1 MMLGSFSMMSVRAH
15 EHVIAEHR
23 NTLMTSMMRNMSP
36 NAMHRYSN
44 HGGLMPPSA
53 GSSHRVRLRA
63 VSPGSSTNTVVLAV
77 NVPFSVCESATANAS
92 LACCCCIAV
101 DGEPSQYGSA
111 HAPRHTSMSHWKY
124 SSGLSGN
131 RNMDVSIAS
140 ACPDLGSYL
149 NGVITFAL
157 DGQLRKRKLS
167 DKKIVSTSENVSGRL
182 FLKFARL

>member
-36 NAMHRYSN
+36 NAMHRYSS

-53 GSSHRVRLRA
+53 GSSHSVRLRA

-77 NVPFSVCESATANAS
+77 SVPFSAGESTANS
-92 LACCCCIAV
+92 YLICCCCCNCTA
-101 DGEPSQYGSA
+101 DTPSQSGSA

-131 RNMDVSIAS
+131 RNIEARAAS
-140 ACPDLGSYL
+140 AYPDFGSYL
-149 NGVITFAL
+149 NGVMTFVLAGHL
-157 DGQLRKRKLS
+157 QPH
-167 DKKIVSTSENVSGRL
+167 
-182 FLKFARL
+182 